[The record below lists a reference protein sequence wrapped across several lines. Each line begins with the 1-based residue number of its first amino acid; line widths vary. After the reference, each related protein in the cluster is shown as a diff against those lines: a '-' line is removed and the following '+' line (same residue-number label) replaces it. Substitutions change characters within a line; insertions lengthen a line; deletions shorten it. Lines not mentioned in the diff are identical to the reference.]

1 MGVVNLLEA
10 KSRME
15 LREWLIFLFLGGI
28 RLYLYS
34 ADFYGI
40 SIFEF
45 WCESI
50 SFDHILKQALLDKQI
65 IECHK
70 NEREWTLPELNT
82 TQFGP
87 FSFFQQHS
95 ELEFTLQRFI
105 FLYLSVLSLW

>member
-45 WCESI
+45 
-50 SFDHILKQALLDKQI
+50 
-65 IECHK
+65 
-70 NEREWTLPELNT
+70 
-82 TQFGP
+82 
-87 FSFFQQHS
+87 
-95 ELEFTLQRFI
+95 
-105 FLYLSVLSLW
+105 